1 MRLLEASLDDKYSIQ
16 RGRVY
21 LSGVQALVRLALLQR
36 QRDLAAG
43 LNTAGFVSGYRGSP
57 IAPLDKALWSAKEHL
72 RAAHIHFWP
81 GVNEDLAATAVWG
94 SQQVN
99 LYPGARYDGV
109 FSLWYGKG
117 PGVDRC
123 GDVFKHANYAGTS
136 KHGGVLV
143 VAGDDHAASS
153 SSLPNQSD
161 HEFAAAMIPVL
172 APANVQE
179 YLDLGLHGWAMSRY
193 SGCWVGFKALAD
205 TVESSASVMVDP
217 DRVRIVLPEDCE
229 LPADGPSIRWPDT
242 GFAQERRM
250 QDYRIYAA
258 LAYAR
263 ANKLNRVVLDSPRPR
278 LGIIASGKAYLD
290 VRQAM
295 DDLGIDERL
304 AAEIGLRLYQVG
316 MTWPL
321 EAEGVRRFAEGLEE
335 ILVVEEKRQV
345 IEYQLKEQLYNWR
358 EDVRPRVVGKFDE
371 RGEWLPGRGEWLLPA
386 VGELTPSIIAR
397 VLAARI
403 ARFYTSST
411 IERRLTLLE
420 EKERALTQSQID
432 LARIPFY
439 CSGCPHNTS
448 TKVPEGSRA
457 LAGVG
462 CHYMGVWIYPESNQT
477 YTQMGGEGVPWLGQA
492 PFTDTRHVFA
502 NLGDGTYFH
511 SGSLAIRA
519 AVAAGV
525 NITYKLLFNDAVAMT
540 GGQPV
545 DGQLT
550 VPQITRQLA
559 AEGVAQQVVVTD
571 DPDKYP
577 AGSDFAPGVTVRH
590 RDELDQVQR
599 ELRETSDVTVLIY
612 DQTCAAEKRRRR
624 KRGKMVDPP
633 RRLFINEQVC
643 EGCGDCSV
651 KSNCVSV
658 QAVETELGRKRRI
671 DQSACNKDYSCL
683 KGFCPS
689 FVTVHGGK
697 LRRAS
702 GRSPDPASL
711 ERLPQ
716 PMLPDCER
724 PYSILV
730 TGVGGTG
737 VITIGGV
744 LGMASHLEGKGT
756 TVLDMTGLS
765 QKNGAVMSHVR
776 IAQRPEALHA
786 VRIAT
791 GDADA
796 VIGCDILVAVAPE
809 ALSRMQVG
817 LTRCA
822 VNTAQIMP
830 GTFTQKP
837 DLAFPLAQMRG
848 QIAKAVGPDAARF
861 LDATRL
867 ATSLCGDAI
876 ATNMFLLGYAWQL
889 GLVPL
894 SEAAMLRAV
903 EINAAA
909 VTMNTNAFR
918 WGRLAAHD
926 LAAVEAAAAEAAPG
940 EKPRSLAK
948 TLDEVVALREAQLTA
963 YQDRGYAE
971 RFRNLVERV
980 RVVEQQRLPGS
991 TALTEAVARSYYKL
1005 LAYKDEYE
1013 VARLYSDPQFRQ
1025 QLRDGFDGDYKLTVH
1040 LAPPVLSRRDPVSG
1054 EPRKREFGPWI
1065 FPVLQ
1070 VLARLKRLR
1079 GTPLDPFGYTAER
1092 RMERRLITDYERE
1105 VEVLMRRLTLETHAL
1120 AIAVARL
1127 PQTIRGFGHVKLAS
1141 VEQARKQR
1149 SELFAAMLKV
1159 EQGASAQA
1167 LLAEPTGSD
1176 EHAREEAVV

>member
-1 MRLLEASLDDKYSIQ
+1 MRLLDASLDDKYSVQ

-43 LNTAGFVSGYRGSP
+43 LNTAGYVSGYRGSP
-57 IAPLDKALWSAKEHL
+57 IAPLDKALWSAKAHL
-72 RAAHIHFWP
+72 EAHHIHFWP
-81 GVNEDLAATAVWG
+81 GLNEDLAATAVWG

-99 LYPGARYDGV
+99 IYPGARYDGV
-109 FSLWYGKG
+109 FALWYGKG

-136 KHGGVLV
+136 RHGGVLV

-172 APANVQE
+172 APASVQE

-217 DRVRIVLPEDCE
+217 DRVRILLPEDCE

-304 AAEIGLRLYQVG
+304 AGEIGLRLYQVA

-321 EAEGVRRFAEGLEE
+321 EAEGVRRFAQGLEE

-358 EDVRPRVVGKFDE
+358 EDVRPRVIGKFDE

-397 VLAARI
+397 VLAGRI

-411 IERRLTLLE
+411 IERRLALLE
-420 EKERALTQSQID
+420 EKERALTQSTID
-432 LARIPFY
+432 LQRVPFY

-462 CHYMGVWIYPESNQT
+462 CHYMGVWIYPEANQT

-492 PFTDTRHVFA
+492 PFTDVEHVFA

-559 AEGVAQQVVVTD
+559 AENVARQVVVTD

-577 AGSDFAPGVTVRH
+577 ADSEFAPGVSVRH
-590 RDELDQVQR
+590 RDEMDRVQR
-599 ELRETSDVTVLIY
+599 ELRETPGVSVLIY

-624 KRGKMVDPP
+624 KRGKLADPP
-633 RRLFINEQVC
+633 RRLFINEEVC

-658 QAVETELGRKRRI
+658 QPVETELGRKRRI

-683 KGFCPS
+683 VGFCPS
-689 FVTVHGGK
+689 FVSVRGGK

-702 GRSPDPASL
+702 GRSPDAAGL
-711 ERLPQ
+711 ARLPQ
-716 PMLPDCER
+716 PVLPGCER

-744 LGMASHLEGKGT
+744 LGMASHLEGKGI

-776 IAQRPEALHA
+776 IADHAQALHA

-796 VIGCDILVAVAPE
+796 VIGCDILVAVAPD
-809 ALSRMQVG
+809 AVSRMQLG

-837 DLAFPLAQMRG
+837 DLAFPLERMRS
-848 QIAKAVGPDAARF
+848 QLARAVGPDAVRF
-861 LDATRL
+861 VDATRL

-894 SEAAMLRAV
+894 SEAAILRAV
-903 EINAAA
+903 EINRAA
-909 VTMNTNAFR
+909 VRMNTDAFR

-926 LAAVEAAAAEAAPG
+926 LALVETAAAEAAPG
-940 EKPRSLAK
+940 ETPRKLAR
-948 TLDEVVALREAQLTA
+948 TLDEVIAVRETHLVA
-963 YQDRGYAE
+963 YQDRGYAQRYRE
-971 RFRNLVERV
+971 LVARV
-980 RVVEQQRLPGS
+980 QLVEQQRVPGS
-991 TALTEAVARSYYKL
+991 TALTEAVARSYHKL
-1005 LAYKDEYE
+1005 LACKDEYE
-1013 VARLYSDPQFRQ
+1013 VARLYSEPQFRRR
-1025 QLRDGFDGDYKLTVH
+1025 LRDSFDGDYRLGLH
-1040 LAPPVLSRRDPVSG
+1040 LAPPLLSRIDPATG

-1065 FPVLQ
+1065 FPLLR
-1070 VLARLKRLR
+1070 VLACLKGLR
-1079 GTPLDPFGYTAER
+1079 GTPFDVFGYTAER
-1092 RMERRLITDYERE
+1092 KMERRLVADYERE
-1105 VEVLMRRLTLETHAL
+1105 VEDLLRRLTPRTHEL
-1120 AIAVARL
+1120 AVAIARL

-1141 VEQARKQR
+1141 VEQAGKQR
-1149 SELFAAMLKV
+1149 SELLGAIAKT
-1159 EQGASAQA
+1159 EQSASERKPATQPSRV
-1167 LLAEPTGSD
+1167 AENSL
-1176 EHAREEAVV
+1176 V